1 MEGNTQEDIRTSSA
15 SEDRDQ
21 QPPDTSK
28 LQIWQDFG
36 HKFEPDELEDL
47 KRSIAEMALSRIDG
61 QEELYVGG

>member
-1 MEGNTQEDIRTSSA
+1 VEGNTQEDIQTSPA
-15 SEDRDQ
+15 SDEGDQ

-36 HKFEPDELEDL
+36 HKFESDELEDL
-47 KRSIAEMALSRIDG
+47 KRSIAGMALSRIDG